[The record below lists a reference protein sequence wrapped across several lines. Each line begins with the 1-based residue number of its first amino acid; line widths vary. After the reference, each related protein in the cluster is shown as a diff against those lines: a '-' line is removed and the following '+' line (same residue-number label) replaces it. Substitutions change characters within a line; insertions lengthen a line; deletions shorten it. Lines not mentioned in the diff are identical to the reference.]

1 MSNELQH
8 ALNVVPAR
16 PVGHGGWAL
25 AAIALAFGML
35 GSAGCQSQTG
45 AKVPVADASRLPQVM
60 PTPPK
65 LDLGVRVAERSA
77 EVKEERAQRAGDTQQ
92 KVLPPGLPGT
102 EIAVRQQIN
111 GLIGKAACDAPT
123 QCKTLGLGSTP
134 CGGPEAWVAWS
145 SKDPVTAKLP
155 ALGEQFAK
163 LQRSRHEVSGMRSIC
178 RYLPDPGA
186 TCAAG
191 QCVLKT
197 ANTTS

>member
-1 MSNELQH
+1 MRHNPQY
-8 ALNVVPAR
+8 ALKLAR
-16 PVGHGGWAL
+16 NCPLGHSRRTL
-25 AAIALAFGML
+25 AVIALAVGLL
-35 GSAGCQSQTG
+35 GATGCQSQTG
-45 AKVPVADASRLPQVM
+45 AKLPVAAASPAPGVA
-60 PTPPK
+60 PTPVA
-65 LDLGVRVAERSA
+65 GVRVAERSA